1 MDKNGPNWNEWV
13 IKKWK
18 RSRVK
23 RWFGDGGGSVRQ
35 HRDDKENTQLIQ
47 GENVQRINKKEREQ
61 PKHRCSWKWLS
72 LQKKN
77 LRI

>member
-18 RSRVK
+18 RSRVR

-35 HRDDKENTQLIQ
+35 HRDDKENTHLIQ
-47 GENVQRINKKEREQ
+47 GENVQRINKKEKENHQSTDVLENDYHFR
-61 PKHRCSWKWLS
+61 
-72 LQKKN
+72 KKN
-77 LRI
+77 